1 MKKII
6 YALVVIFIVIFA
18 GVVYKISIDTKK
30 DALKLDNVS
39 LRLKWINQAQFSGY
53 YLANSQKLYD
63 DKGLNVEINPG
74 GPDISPVQMVATGVN
89 HFGITG
95 ADQIIL
101 AREKGIPLVALAV
114 IYKNSPIVVMS
125 LAEKNIKE
133 PKDLIGKKVEVV
145 YGRDEEVIYDIFLKK
160 AGIDR
165 KTINEMPTLTDFS
178 MITSGQSDARV
189 EYKLN
194 GCVLLS
200 LQGFNL
206 NIIEPS
212 DYGIKFY
219 ADTLFTTEKMIQ
231 EKPEVV
237 RKFVQASI
245 EGWKIAIADQPKAID
260 ELMKINSILNR
271 EHQTKFLEQS
281 IPLIIGDG
289 EIGYSNKDVW
299 TEMQEALL
307 EQGLQKSAIDID
319 KVFTNEFLKPL
330 E

>member
-1 MKKII
+1 MYALLIIFLAISAGIIYKVSINKKISMKK
-6 YALVVIFIVIFA
+6 
-18 GVVYKISIDTKK
+18 DEP
-30 DALKLDNVS
+30 KLEDVS

-53 YLANSQKLYD
+53 YLASSQKLYA

-89 HFGITG
+89 DFGITG

-165 KTINEMPTLTDFS
+165 KTIKEMPTLTDFS
-178 MITSGQSDARV
+178 VITSGQSDARV

-206 NIIEPS
+206 NIMEPS
-212 DYGIKFY
+212 DYGVKFY
-219 ADTLFTTEKMIQ
+219 ADTLFTTEKMLR
-231 EKPEVV
+231 EKPEIV

-245 EGWKIAIADQPKAID
+245 EGWKMAIADQPKAID
-260 ELMKINSILNR
+260 ELMKINSALNR
-271 EHQTKFLEQS
+271 EHQAKFLEQS
-281 IPLIIGDG
+281 VPLMTGDG
-289 EIGYSNKDVW
+289 EIGYSDKKVW

-307 EQGLQKSAIDID
+307 
-319 KVFTNEFLKPL
+319 
-330 E
+330 